1 MARSWRRITASGV
14 ALAALAALAACSPHG
29 SVAPTVAATAS
40 PTPTLPAPVAA
51 PALPEHWADTGER
64 GAQAAAVWFVRDLYT
79 YVVETNDST
88 QWQALS
94 LPDCVFCANT
104 TKSVQD
110 GLTAGT
116 VQRLTGVQVTVTRVE
131 ELNPLAYAVLVDYR
145 DGPTGI
151 YRLDGSLVKTLDGA
165 PGQLNV
171 VVHLVGPNWC
181 LRAGEWFDAGVPVPT
196 AGAGS

>member
-1 MARSWRRITASGV
+1 MAAG
-14 ALAALAALAACSPHG
+14 LAAGVVVLAGCSPHG
-29 SVAPTVAATAS
+29 SVAPSVAATAAS
-40 PTPTLPAPVAA
+40 STPTLPAPVAS
-51 PALPEHWADTGER
+51 PTLPEHWADTGER